1 MLVQR
6 YDIEYYNF
14 VFSLIAKVRHSHN
27 YAELKS
33 HAFFSFA
40 EASEGIVP

>member
-6 YDIEYYNF
+6 YDIEHCSF
-14 VFSLIAKVRHSHN
+14 VFSLTTEVRQSHN
-27 YAELKS
+27 YAELKR